1 MSIVRAKAGLIVRE
15 ENRELDQ
22 KQERRTENW
31 TNSKREAQR
40 VGPIAEKRE
49 MGTGPLKSRE
59 SPLSRV
65 RADGPIAREEN

>member
-31 TNSKREAQR
+31 TNSKREAVR
-40 VGPIAEKRE
+40 PHAAEK
-49 MGTGPLKSRE
+49 KSC
-59 SPLSRV
+59 
-65 RADGPIAREEN
+65 